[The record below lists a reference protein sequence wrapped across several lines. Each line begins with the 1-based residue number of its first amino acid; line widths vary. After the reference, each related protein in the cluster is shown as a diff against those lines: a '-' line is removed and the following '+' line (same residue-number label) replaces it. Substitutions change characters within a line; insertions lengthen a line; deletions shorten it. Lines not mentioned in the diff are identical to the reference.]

1 MTKTNMHTSHREFR
15 KLEDLNLIDNFL
27 FQEMLSQKETG
38 EEFARILLGTIL
50 GKNIRDVKIV
60 PQKNILGTGT
70 DRHGVRLDAY
80 IEATSANFPGDGQIS
95 LDAQIQPDIYDI
107 EPNNS
112 YEKKSLPKRMRYYH
126 GLIDTQVL
134 SSGVNYE
141 SLQNVVI
148 IVILPYDPF
157 YQNRMVYT
165 IKNQCIE
172 DSRVPYDDG
181 ATKIFL
187 YTKGTEGNPSHA
199 LKDMLRYIEK
209 TTIDNVTNQSIEVI
223 NNLVNK
229 VKRSKEV
236 GINYMKS
243 WEYEKMITDRA
254 TKAGLE
260 HGIEQG
266 IEQGIENFISLCKDV
281 NLSKEDTR
289 AKLLQKF
296 SLSDEK
302 IEAYIAKYW

>member
-1 MTKTNMHTSHREFR
+1 
-15 KLEDLNLIDNFL
+15 
-27 FQEMLSQKETG
+27 
-38 EEFARILLGTIL
+38 
-50 GKNIRDVKIV
+50 
-60 PQKNILGTGT
+60 
-70 DRHGVRLDAY
+70 
-80 IEATSANFPGDGQIS
+80 
-95 LDAQIQPDIYDI
+95 
-107 EPNNS
+107 
-112 YEKKSLPKRMRYYH
+112 
-126 GLIDTQVL
+126 
-134 SSGVNYE
+134 
-141 SLQNVVI
+141 
-148 IVILPYDPF
+148 
-157 YQNRMVYT
+157 
-165 IKNQCIE
+165 
-172 DSRVPYDDG
+172 
-181 ATKIFL
+181 L

-209 TTIDNVTNQSIEVI
+209 TTIDNVTNQSIEAI

-229 VKRSKEV
+229 VKGSKEV

-260 HGIEQG
+260 HG